1 MKDLMEAFRSDLAT
15 KVISP
20 KVWEEIALIERQAH
34 SKDPTMAPTSATV
47 TPPLQSSSACV
58 AAQSIHLLNARERNV
73 EARRLVTIPAA
84 TTKSTHS
91 SANQQTSSRHSQAQH
106 RLSSE
111 TPSESKSTP
120 MEMDQ
125 EDVSIASSRMSPER
139 KFTPVEKKVTTHRS
153 KKLERHYTS
162 SEEEPSDSAAMIQSV
177 LSKKKAAA
185 LVEESGRSTK
195 GNKAAKKA
203 KVARALKKSIVTPE
217 ILAIVKP
224 EMDREDTMESTDLVS
239 SVATPT
245 ATATDTI
252 DSEREED
259 IEEQVEPERI
269 VKAKKPGGRQFT
281 RDKSTPDPIDVGIA
295 ADEEDL
301 YYIKLAIE
309 RSRRGLSL
317 HPDPPLDFVYEFS
330 PLARHISGAAR
341 TEGYYIITGAE
352 KMANRPAADIKTVI
366 EAPAAASG
374 VAVSRLA
381 RANTRGLVRGMEL
394 HKKTTATDTD
404 VLKFNQLRT
413 RKKQLSF
420 SRSGIHDY
428 GLFAME

>member
-1 MKDLMEAFRSDLAT
+1 
-15 KVISP
+15 
-20 KVWEEIALIERQAH
+20 
-34 SKDPTMAPTSATV
+34 
-47 TPPLQSSSACV
+47 
-58 AAQSIHLLNARERNV
+58 
-73 EARRLVTIPAA
+73 
-84 TTKSTHS
+84 
-91 SANQQTSSRHSQAQH
+91 
-106 RLSSE
+106 
-111 TPSESKSTP
+111 
-120 MEMDQ
+120 
-125 EDVSIASSRMSPER
+125 
-139 KFTPVEKKVTTHRS
+139 
-153 KKLERHYTS
+153 LERHYTS
-162 SEEEPSDSAAMIQSV
+162 SEEEPSDSAAIIQSV
-177 LSKKKAAA
+177 LFKKKAAV
-185 LVEESGRSTK
+185 LMEENGRSTK
-195 GNKAAKKA
+195 GNKAVKKA

-224 EMDREDTMESTDLVS
+224 EMDREDTVESTDLVS

-269 VKAKKPGGRQFT
+269 VKAKKSGGRQYI
-281 RDKSTPDPIDVGIA
+281 RDESTPDPIDGGIA